1 MERGREIRQRIKLNQ
16 VPNFCPPLGAG
27 GGGGSRKTS
36 YFNEDVAHSAIRYRA
51 KEWKIASSCNVQLK
65 LQCFEIH
72 EQSPDSVL
80 TVRSQSRY
88 SYLSLLNAAFQ
99 A

>member
-27 GGGGSRKTS
+27 SRKAS
-36 YFNEDVAHSAIRYRA
+36 YFNEDAAHSATRYRA